1 MPPHDAVA
9 AAGSS
14 YKVQC
19 ENKNERVLAEEKTV
33 VCISDQLLLLLLLLL
48 Y

>member
-19 ENKNERVLAEEKTV
+19 ENKNERRVLAEEKTV
-33 VCISDQLLLLLLLLL
+33 VCI
-48 Y
+48 

>member
-19 ENKNERVLAEEKTV
+19 ENKNERESWQKKKL
-33 VCISDQLLLLLLLLL
+33 
-48 Y
+48 